1 MRLFKRKTQ
10 LIIGKIGGIG
20 KLLEGVRISFEI
32 EMTDNRITNTA
43 KIDVYNLSQETI
55 GLLEEKG
62 SSCILKIGYDDEE
75 LSTLF
80 IGDIVEF
87 EYDFIGSD
95 VITKIT
101 CKDGYIAL
109 TDRKLSLSFAANSTT
124 TQIIDKIVAELNLT
138 KGDYSQIPSYVYK
151 QGFSFIGSPGKA
163 LELILSR
170 IGYEWTIINNVL
182 IISKENESNNE
193 TIMQLLSPSTGL
205 LDRPKRFK
213 DKQIRVIKTSA
224 TKKNKL
230 LDGWKIKSLI
240 IPSIQPKSLIN
251 VESEELQGIF
261 LIKAVR
267 FLGDTHES
275 TWYAEID
282 AIQKEII

>member
-1 MRLFKRKTQ
+1 MRLFKRNAQ
-10 LIIGKIGGIG
+10 LLIGKIGEVGR
-20 KLLEGVRISFEI
+20 LLEGVRISFEI
-32 EMTDNRITNTA
+32 EMTDNRTTNTA

-55 GLLEEKG
+55 GLLEQKDA
-62 SSCILKIGYDDEE
+62 SCILKIGYDDEE

-80 IGDIVEF
+80 IGNIVEF
-87 EYDFIGSD
+87 EHDFTGSD

-101 CKDGYIAL
+101 CKDGYIPL
-109 TDRKLSLSFAANSTT
+109 TEKKLSLSFAADSTT
-124 TQIIDKIVAELNLT
+124 KQIIDKIVAELNLT
-138 KGDYSQIPSYVYK
+138 KGDYSTIPSYVYK

-163 LELILSR
+163 LELVLSR

-182 IISKENESNNE
+182 VISKENESNNA
-193 TIMQLLSPSTGL
+193 TIMQFLSSATGL
-205 LDRPKRFK
+205 LDKPKRFK

-240 IPSIQPKSLIN
+240 IPSIQPKSLIS
-251 VESEELQGIF
+251 VESDELEGIF
-261 LIKAVR
+261 LVKAVK
-267 FLGDTHES
+267 FSGDTHDN

-282 AIQKEII
+282 AIQKSE

>member
-1 MRLFKRKTQ
+1 LRLFKRNAQ
-10 LIIGKIGGIG
+10 LLIGKIGEVGR
-20 KLLEGVRISFEI
+20 LLEGVRISFEI
-32 EMTDNRITNTA
+32 EMTDNRTTNTA

-55 GLLEEKG
+55 GLLEQKDA
-62 SSCILKIGYDDEE
+62 SCILKIGYDDEE

-80 IGDIVEF
+80 IGNIVEF
-87 EYDFIGSD
+87 EHDFTGSD

-101 CKDGYIAL
+101 CKDGYIPL
-109 TDRKLSLSFAANSTT
+109 TEKKLSLSFAADSTT
-124 TQIIDKIVAELNLT
+124 KQIIDKIVAELNLT
-138 KGDYSQIPSYVYK
+138 KGDYSTIPSYVYK

-163 LELILSR
+163 LELVLSR

-182 IISKENESNNE
+182 VISKENESNNA
-193 TIMQLLSPSTGL
+193 TIMQFLSSATGL
-205 LDRPKRFK
+205 LDKPKRFK

-240 IPSIQPKSLIN
+240 IPSIQPKCLIK
-251 VESEELQGIF
+251 VESEELEGVF
-261 LIKAVR
+261 LVKAVK
-267 FLGDTHES
+267 FSGDTHDN

-282 AIQKEII
+282 AIQKQ